1 MQTLYQILALIGA
14 GLAVWLLYR
23 YIRTQPE
30 QFNRDNLMK
39 SFSTM
44 GILAIVLIIF
54 VAFLVV
60 IVRQNA

>member
-23 YIRTQPE
+23 YIRAQPE